1 MEFFWLCVTLG
12 LLVFMTVWVT
22 RDIRR
27 WTDAQAERDNLIKEV
42 LILNMIV
49 KMASSLMADEQIEDL
64 QDAIETSEDL
74 KAAGVVFKRE

>member
-12 LLVFMTVWVT
+12 LLVLMTVWVT

-27 WTDAQAERDNLIKEV
+27 WTDVQAERDNLIKEV